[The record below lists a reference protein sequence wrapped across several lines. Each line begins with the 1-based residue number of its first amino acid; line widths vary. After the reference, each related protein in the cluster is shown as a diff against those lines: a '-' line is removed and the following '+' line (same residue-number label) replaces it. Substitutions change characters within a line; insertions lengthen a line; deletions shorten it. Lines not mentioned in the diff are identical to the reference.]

1 MVGRGGIPCPVVE
14 AYRPKLIEV
23 ALPLAAINADAARE
37 KSIRHGHPS
46 TLHLWW
52 ARRPLAAA
60 RAVIWASLVD
70 DPSGYEE
77 FAAPDGE
84 TGEQKAERTDRIDA
98 ERQRLFAILER
109 LVKWENSNN
118 PDVLAEARAEID
130 RCFSDGPPPILDPF
144 AGGGAIPL
152 EAQRLGLTALAGDLN
167 PVAVLINKAMIE
179 IPPRFAGMPPVH
191 PGIDKTLTTWERAQG
206 LAADIE
212 AYGQWMRDEAE
223 RRIGH
228 MYPDATGPDG
238 EKLTPIA
245 WIWART
251 VESPDPSWSGHVPL
265 VASWTLA
272 KRPGKPKV
280 WIEPMIDRDAMTISY
295 AIREGGEPSRDR
307 TISRG
312 NGTCIATG
320 AAIPGDYIKSES
332 RAGRMGRH
340 MMAVVAEGKR
350 GRTYLPSTPGDAV
363 AADCPKPA
371 WKPEG
376 RNPRRLTGGTVFI
389 YGLDEWWKLFTPRQL
404 TALTTFSDLLGE
416 VAQLA
421 RADAAATGVD
431 TCGTYPRVGAS
442 AGSVSAPGLDSNR
455 RRCRCGDRGAAAAG
469 LADDGM
475 RLRNGGDSAAA
486 YSDAVVTFLAFAID
500 KCADYWSTICT
511 WHNSRE
517 LIRNTFGRQA
527 IPMTWDFA
535 ECNPFSGSTGNWMA
549 MVDWIVKSVEHFP
562 ASASGGEALQRDARA
577 RVQESTGA
585 LLSTDPPYY
594 DNISYAD
601 LSDFFYVWL
610 RRNLSDV
617 WPNECSTL
625 LTPKAE
631 ELIANQY
638 RAGSRGLAE
647 EHFESGMAEFMAEVA
662 EHQPAGVP
670 ATIYYAYKATET
682 KEGEI
687 RTTGWDTFL
696 QAVLDAGLQVNA
708 TWPVR
713 TELGNRLLASGTNAL
728 ASSIVLACRPRPASA
743 VLSTRGEFIAALRQE
758 LPDAVRVLQ
767 SGNIA
772 PVDMAQSTIGPG
784 IKVFSRYARVVEADG
799 SSMPV
804 SAALAIINDVLGEV
818 LDGEEA
824 ELDADTRFALT
835 WFAEHGYDPGPSG
848 DADSVARAKNTSLAG
863 IEESGIGEAHAGKF
877 RLYERSELPPD
888 WSPVHDNRFTVW
900 EATQYLAAALERSES
915 EAAELLHILGGNGDR
930 ARQLAYLLYQKANDR
945 GWAAEAGAYNGL
957 ITSWPNLRTGAA
969 TVAAAATAPD
979 QQSLL

>member
-1 MVGRGGIPCPVVE
+1 M
-14 AYRPKLIEV
+14 
-23 ALPLAAINADAARE
+23 PLAAINAEAARE

-70 DPSGYEE
+70 DPSGYDE
-77 FAAPDGE
+77 FVAPDDE
-84 TGEQKAERTDRIDA
+84 TEEEKAEREQQVHA
-98 ERQRLFAILER
+98 ERQRLFGILER

-118 PDVLAEARAEID
+118 ADVLAEARAEID
-130 RCFSDGPPPILDPF
+130 RCFPDGPPPILDPF

-179 IPPRFAGMPPVH
+179 VPPRFAGMLPVH
-191 PGIDKTLTTWERAQG
+191 PDIDKTLTTWERAQG
-206 LAADIE
+206 LAADVE
-212 AYGQWMRDEAE
+212 AYGRWMRDKAKQ
-223 RRIGH
+223 RIGH
-228 MYPDATGPDG
+228 LYPDVTGAAG

-245 WIWART
+245 WVWART
-251 VESPDPSWSGHVPL
+251 VESPDPSWSGNVPL
-265 VASWTLA
+265 VASWILA
-272 KRPGKPKV
+272 KRPSKPKV
-280 WIEPMIDRDAMTISY
+280 WIEPIVDHEAMTVTY
-295 AIREGGEPSRDR
+295 AVREGGEPSREK
-307 TISRG
+307 TVERG

-320 AAIPGDYIKSES
+320 AAVPGEYIKSES
-332 RAGRMGRH
+332 RAGRMGRQL
-340 MMAVVAEGKR
+340 MAVVAEGER
-350 GRTYLPSTPGDAV
+350 GRTYVRATGADAAAAQCEKPS
-363 AADCPKPA
+363 
-371 WKPEG
+371 WMPEG
-376 RNPRRLTGGTVFI
+376 RNPERLTGGTVYV

-404 TALTTFSDLLGE
+404 TALTTFSDFLGE
-416 VAQLA
+416 VQEQVKS
-421 RADAAATGVD
+421 DAST
-431 TCGTYPRVGAS
+431 
-442 AGSVSAPGLDSNR
+442 
-455 RRCRCGDRGAAAAG
+455 AG
-469 LADDGM
+469 LATDGV
-475 RLRNGGDSAAA
+475 RLRDGGRGADA
-486 YSDAVVTFLAFAID
+486 YADAIVTYLVFAID

-511 WHNSRE
+511 WHNSGE
-517 LIRNTFGRQA
+517 KMRNTFGRQA

-549 MVDWIVKSVEHFP
+549 MVDWIVKAINHVP
-562 ASASGGEALQRDARA
+562 ASTSGGEALQRDARA
-577 RVQESTGA
+577 RVQTSAGA

-617 WPNECSTL
+617 WPDECSTL

-638 RAGSRGLAE
+638 RAGSKAQAE

-687 RTTGWDTFL
+687 RTTGWDMFL

-708 TWPVR
+708 TWPMR

-728 ASSIVLACRPRPASA
+728 ASSIVLACRPRPTSA
-743 VLSTRGEFIAALRQE
+743 VLATRGEFIAALRQE
-758 LPDAVRVLQ
+758 LPEAVRVLQ

-863 IEESGIGEAHAGKF
+863 IEESGIGEARAGKF
-877 RLYERSELPPD
+877 RLYERGELDSD
-888 WSPVHDNRFTVW
+888 WSPVHDDRFTVW
-900 EATQYLAAALERSES
+900 EAAQHLAAALERSES
-915 EAAELLHILGGNGDR
+915 EAAELLHVLGGNGDR

-945 GWAAEAGAYNGL
+945 GWSAEAGAYNGL
-957 ITSWPNLRTGAA
+957 ITAWPNLRTGAA
-969 TVAAAATAPD
+969 TVAAQAVAPA
-979 QQSLL
+979 QGNLPV

>member
-1 MVGRGGIPCPVVE
+1 MLAASDKIRLSAVAE
-14 AYRPKLIEV
+14 YKPKLIEV
-23 ALPLAAINADAARE
+23 ALPLAVINAEAARE

-70 DPSGYEE
+70 DPSGDPSLSP
-77 FAAPDGE
+77 A
-84 TGEQKAERTDRIDA
+84 EQDA
-98 ERQRLFAILER
+98 ERDRLFRILER

-130 RCFSDGPPPILDPF
+130 RCFPDGPPPILDPF

-191 PGIDKTLTTWERAQG
+191 PDIDRTLTTWERAQG
-206 LAADIE
+206 LAADVG
-212 AYGQWMRDEAE
+212 AYGRWMRDEAQ

-228 MYPDATGPDG
+228 LYPDATGPAG

-251 VESPDPSWSGHVPL
+251 VESPDPSWPGHVPL

-272 KRPGKPKV
+272 KKPGKPKV
-280 WIEPMIDRDAMTISY
+280 WIEPIIDRNAMTIRY
-295 AIREGGEPSRDR
+295 EIRKGGEPTHER
-307 TISRG
+307 TCSGG
-312 NGTCIATG
+312 NGTCLATG
-320 AAIPGDYIKSES
+320 AAIPASYIKAES
-332 RAGRMGRH
+332 RAGRIGQELI
-340 MMAVVAEGKR
+340 AVVAEGER
-350 GRTYLPSTPGDAV
+350 GRKYCPPNSSG
-363 AADCPKPA
+363 AASASSAHPR
-371 WKPEG
+371 WKPKVG
-376 RNPRRLTGGTVFI
+376 LPDRGLGFRVQA

-404 TALTTFSDLLGE
+404 VGLTTFSDLVAE
-416 VAQLA
+416 VTERVNGDAS
-421 RADAAATGVD
+421 AAAQD
-431 TCGTYPRVGAS
+431 AI
-442 AGSVSAPGLDSNR
+442 GLRLQD
-455 RRCRCGDRGAAAAG
+455 GGRGAAAY
-469 LADDGM
+469 AD
-475 RLRNGGDSAAA
+475 AIAT
-486 YSDAVVTFLAFAID
+486 YLAFAVD

-527 IPMTWDFA
+527 IPMTWDFV
-535 ECNPFSGSTGNWMA
+535 ECNPFSTSTGNWMA
-549 MVDWIVKSVEHFP
+549 MVEWVVKAVDHMP
-562 ASASGGEALQRDARA
+562 ASIPDGCALQRDARA
-577 RVQESTGA
+577 RVRESSGA
-585 LLSTDPPYY
+585 VISTDPPYY
-594 DNISYAD
+594 DNVGYAD
-601 LSDFFYVWL
+601 ISDFFYVWM
-610 RRNLSDV
+610 RKNLSPV
-617 WPNECSTL
+617 WSNELSTL

-631 ELIANQY
+631 EMIADPG
-638 RAGSRGLAE
+638 RHGGPDGAKD
-647 EHFESGMAEFMAEVA
+647 HFESGIAEFMALVA
-662 EHQPAGVP
+662 KSQIDSVP

-682 KEGEI
+682 KDGEV
-687 RTTGWDTFL
+687 RSTGWDTFL
-696 QAVLDAGLQVNA
+696 QAVLDAGLQVSA
-708 TWPVR
+708 TWPMR
-713 TELGNRLLASGTNAL
+713 TELANRQRSLGSNAL

-743 VLSTRGEFIAALRQE
+743 VLATRGEFMEALRRE
-758 LPDAVRVLQ
+758 LPEAVRLLQ

-772 PVDMAQSTIGPG
+772 PVDMAQSAIGPG

-835 WFAEHGYDPGPSG
+835 WFSEHGYSPGPAG

-863 IEESGIGEAHAGKF
+863 IKDSGIGEARAGKF
-877 RLYERSELPPD
+877 RLYERHELLPD
-888 WSPVHDNRFTVW
+888 WSPVEDTRRTVW
-900 EATQYLAAALERSES
+900 EATQYLVAALERSETEAS
-915 EAAELLHILGGNGDR
+915 ELMNILGGYSDR

-945 GWAAEAGAYNGL
+945 GWAQEASAYNGL
-957 ITSWPNLRTGAA
+957 ITAWPNLRTSAA
-969 TVAAAATAPD
+969 TVAAAATGPT
-979 QQSLL
+979 QQTLL